1 MVFFVTV
8 LVCSNLIGPGKLS
21 YFNLFGFKFPLEAG
35 NLFFAFSY
43 VFGDILTEVYGY
55 ARSRR
60 VIWAGFG
67 ACMFVAIMSFFVVNI
82 PSTRQDDYQIKLQAA
97 LEIVFGSTWRIV
109 LASLVAF
116 WCGEFVNSFIMA
128 KMKILTKGKML
139 WSRTIGSTV
148 FGQLVDSFIFYAI
161 AFYGVWQNSDILRLT
176 ASAIFLKVTWEVIL
190 TPVTY
195 LIVGKLKKVE
205 NEDYYDHDT
214 NFNPF
219 TIKT

>member
-1 MVFFVTV
+1 
-8 LVCSNLIGPGKLS
+8 
-21 YFNLFGFKFPLEAG
+21 
-35 NLFFAFSY
+35 
-43 VFGDILTEVYGY
+43 
-55 ARSRR
+55 
-60 VIWAGFG
+60 
-67 ACMFVAIMSFFVVNI
+67 
-82 PSTRQDDYQIKLQAA
+82 
-97 LEIVFGSTWRIV
+97 
-109 LASLVAF
+109 
-116 WCGEFVNSFIMA
+116 FIMA

-148 FGQLVDSFIFYAI
+148 FGQLVDSFIFYVI